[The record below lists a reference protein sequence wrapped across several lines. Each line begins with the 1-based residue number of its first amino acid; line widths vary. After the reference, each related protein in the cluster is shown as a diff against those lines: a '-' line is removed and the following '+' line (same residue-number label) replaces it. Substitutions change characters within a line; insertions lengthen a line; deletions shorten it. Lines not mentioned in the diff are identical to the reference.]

1 MRYLLKYDGWSFH
14 PGLPHHWMYKFSG
27 HKLVFCSPEGKSLE
41 SREKVLQL
49 IKYKEGDNAEE
60 DLEKFKCFNVSRGA
74 KAGQN
79 KSDQTESSL
88 VDERDLEYES
98 D

>member
-1 MRYLLKYDGWSFH
+1 
-14 PGLPHHWMYKFSG
+14 MYKFSG
-27 HKLVFCSPEGKSLE
+27 NKLVFCSPEGKLLD
-41 SREKVLQL
+41 SREKVQQF
-49 IKYKEGDNAEE
+49 IKSKGGDNAEE
-60 DLEKFKCFNVSRGA
+60 EVEKFKCFNVSRGA